1 GDITIIFSP
10 AGEGYTL
17 TASENLTAPFTEVEG
32 AILDDGNTFFVP
44 AAQLNDSR
52 HFYRVEK
59 P

>member
-1 GDITIIFSP
+1 MPF
-10 AGEGYTL
+10 L
-17 TASENLTAPFTEVEG
+17 VLTAPFTEVEG